1 MKYVFKFVI
10 SLDLFSL
17 CVNDIDFYNYI
28 NRIDSCYVCLKIASL
43 THCKWNSIY
52 LIILN
57 FFLVSAL
64 VFFVVFL
71 LRNEYMHFLSVK
83 S

>member
-1 MKYVFKFVI
+1 MYLNSFI

-17 CVNDIDFYNYI
+17 CVDDLDFYNYI
-28 NRIDSCYVCLKIASL
+28 TRIDSCYVCLKIASL

-57 FFLVSAL
+57 CFSSLYFSVFCWFFS
-64 VFFVVFL
+64 